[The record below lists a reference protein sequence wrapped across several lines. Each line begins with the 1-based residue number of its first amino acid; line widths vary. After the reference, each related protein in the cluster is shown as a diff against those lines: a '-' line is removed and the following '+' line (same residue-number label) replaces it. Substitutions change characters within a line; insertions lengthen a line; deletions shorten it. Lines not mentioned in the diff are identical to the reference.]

1 MRKSDAAPRGPL
13 QAIVTLPP
21 YAPFAAEVAAHPM
34 CAGLRL
40 NTVMPLREGRAEL
53 LRRLSALGQPIW
65 VDLKGRQLRVVG
77 GAVPPYGP
85 VPISHRISV
94 PCPAD
99 AFLSDGREQA
109 RIVGILTGDAGA
121 DAGDTDHPLPPGA
134 GCALIFEDG
143 PRRFIGPGES
153 INILHPR
160 LKIDGGLTA
169 GDRAWLAAMREV
181 FPEPAP
187 DAAAGTGGRRVML
200 SFVERAEDAAEVRA
214 LLPGAAVVEK
224 IESVRG
230 LEYAR
235 RQGLAGAYGSG
246 AGASAGAG
254 RLMAARGDLFVEVG
268 QPHRIL
274 TAMRWLIGADP
285 DAILASRVLGSLARQ
300 PSPDC
305 ADISDVAYA
314 HAIGYRTV
322 MLGDEVCLRRDSVIG
337 ALNLLQA
344 IATEL

>member
-1 MRKSDAAPRGPL
+1 MTPPDAKAGLR
-13 QAIVTLPP
+13 AIVTLPP

-34 CAGLRL
+34 CSGLRL

-53 LRRLSALGQPIW
+53 LQRLTALDQPIW

-109 RIVGILTGDAGA
+109 RIVGILTGDAGTNT
-121 DAGDTDHPLPPGA
+121 GDSEHPLPPGA

-160 LKIDGGLTA
+160 LKIHGGLTT

-181 FPEPAP
+181 FPDPAP
-187 DAAAGTGGRRVML
+187 GAAAGPGGRRVML

-235 RQGLAGAYGSG
+235 RQGLAGAYRLEGGTAG
-246 AGASAGAG
+246 AGTAG

-285 DAILASRVLGSLARQ
+285 DAILASRVLGSLARN

-344 IATEL
+344 ICTEL